1 MSDIGKRIRTLREKY
16 GMTQEEL
23 AHRVGYTSK
32 TTINKIEMGVNDIQ
46 QNKIVRFAQALHTTP
61 GVLMGWVE
69 EEVSEKNDVL
79 ANLVLQLRKDEEL
92 LSMVLKLAKVDR
104 SKRTAVNAVLDAFE
118 ANDK

>member
-61 GVLMGWVE
+61 GALMGWVE
-69 EEVSEKNDVL
+69 EEVREENGAL
-79 ANLVLQLRKDEEL
+79 ADLFLQLQRDNEL
-92 LSMVLKLAKVDR
+92 LEMVVQLSELSKERRQAFKPVFDAYVKVG
-104 SKRTAVNAVLDAFE
+104 K
-118 ANDK
+118 